1 MLTSLLQVFIKI
13 SQYTNVLM
21 IKIVSYLDLNYEYP
35 FSKFDA
41 IRTPS
46 WDFNMMT
53 IHLRQFYTVIMT
65 HVEEFYGGGHSW
77 SL

>member
-1 MLTSLLQVFIKI
+1 M
-13 SQYTNVLM
+13 
-21 IKIVSYLDLNYEYP
+21 NYEYP

-46 WDFNMMT
+46 QDFNMMT

-65 HVEEFYGGGHSW
+65 HVEEFDGGGHSC